1 MKKLLATL
9 AITAIAGLSSA
20 ANAVSISLHSDNVG
34 IDSINVSVSGATI
47 TIEENWTSTGPGI
60 LEITD
65 LVENIN
71 YTIIKRINNNTGVD
85 WTSFANE
92 LLDPVGQNNDGQD
105 QAPEP
110 FVPAGYSHSNENDGL
125 SFAQESSIVRS
136 STDFASNAADEFNTR
151 DFLDF
156 FDGTLADG
164 TAGTIQFG
172 LRDTFGLGS
181 DECTGPNNLSE
192 CPNQAFLLVQ
202 RPNIR
207 STPVPEPASLGLF
220 GVGLAGLAISRRRR
234 KAS

>member
-34 IDSINVSVSGATI
+34 IDSINVTVSGATI
-47 TIEENWTSTGPGI
+47 TIEETWTSTGPGI

-71 YTIIKRINNNTGVD
+71 YTVIKRITNNTGVD

-92 LLDPVGQNNDGQD
+92 LLDPVGQNNDGGD

-110 FVPAGYSHSNENDGL
+110 FVPTGYSHSNEDDGL

-136 STDFASNAADEFNTR
+136 STDFASNAADEFSTR

-156 FDGTLADG
+156 FDGTLANG
-164 TAGTIQFG
+164 ASGTIQFG
-172 LRDTFGLGS
+172 LRDVFGVGS
-181 DECTGPNNLSE
+181 DECNATTGI
-192 CPNQAFLLVQ
+192 CPNQPFLLVQ

-207 STPVPEPASLGLF
+207 SIPVPEPASLGLF